1 MSKKTLSHR
10 YFTVDFAKF
19 SRTSFFI
26 EQLWW
31 LLQIFVR
38 TKDEQIWI
46 SRIWLYFVTHSY
58 LLDSFRNSS
67 FSELENVVFSFTL
80 TISLWSSQDRTS
92 SAHCML
98 IFITF
103 VTTLARYYGHYVR
116 IQSEYR
122 KVRIRENSVS
132 GYFWRSVIL
141 VPGSWRK
148 LYILVLWSRNVF
160 SKVLKDKKGKRFL
173 KYWPSWGNSNH
184 SNWGLRLTI
193 QLSKKVTVIVIAF
206 LYKDYKIKL
215 IIVLSWRMYLG
226 AESMVW
232 STPYNKLSIFGFSS

>member
-1 MSKKTLSHR
+1 M
-10 YFTVDFAKF
+10 AA
-19 SRTSFFI
+19 
-26 EQLWW
+26 
-31 LLQIFVR
+31 QIFVR

-46 SRIWLYFVTHSY
+46 SRVWLYFVTHSY

-67 FSELENVVFSFTL
+67 FSELENVFFSFAL
-80 TISLWSSQDRTS
+80 TISLWSSQDKTS
-92 SAHCML
+92 SADSML

-103 VTTLARYYGHYVR
+103 VTTRARHYGHYVR

-122 KVRIRENSVS
+122 KVRIREDSVS

-148 LYILVLWSRNVF
+148 LYILVLRSRHVF

-184 SNWGLRLTI
+184 SNWANYPAV
-193 QLSKKVTVIVIAF
+193 KK
-206 LYKDYKIKL
+206 
-215 IIVLSWRMYLG
+215 SNGNR
-226 AESMVW
+226 
-232 STPYNKLSIFGFSS
+232 NSISL